1 MMYLMVAGGLIVLL
15 VGGDILVRGAVA
27 LAQRLGVTPLVIGLT
42 VVGFGTSAPELMV
55 CVSAA
60 LDGASELAIG
70 NVVGSNIANVLLVL
84 GLPALIF
91 PIACNAAGLR
101 RDAGLMLLVSA
112 GFVALCLSGLIGR
125 VDGMVMLA
133 LLFGFL
139 IWSYVNAMRGDG
151 GVDAIAEE
159 IQDLAGQSRS
169 LAMSFALVLVG
180 IVGLIG
186 GAKLLVVGAVDIAR
200 AAGLSEAVIGLT
212 LVAVG
217 TSLPELATSLVAAV
231 RRQGDVAI
239 GNVVGSNLFNL
250 LGIMGVTAIV
260 RPIPIPASFQSFDLW
275 VMLAAALLPLPFI
288 ARRTAIG
295 RRAGAVL
302 LLLYVGYV
310 FALFHGVAA
319 GGAMKV

>member
-27 LAQRLGVTPLVIGLT
+27 LAQRLGVTPLIIGLT

-60 LDGASELAIG
+60 LDGAPDLAIG

-84 GLPALIF
+84 GLPALIY

-101 RDAGLMLLVSA
+101 RDTSLMLLVSA
-112 GFVALCLSGLIGR
+112 GFVALCLTGMIGR
-125 VDGMVMLA
+125 VDGIVMVT
-133 LLFGFL
+133 LLFAFL
-139 IWSYVNAMRGDG
+139 VWSYVNAMRGDG
-151 GVDAIAEE
+151 GADAIAEE
-159 IQDLAGQSRS
+159 IQDLAGKSRS
-169 LAMSFALVLVG
+169 LAVSFALVLAG

-186 GAKLLVVGAVDIAR
+186 GAKLLVEGAVQIAR

-212 LVAVG
+212 LVAIG

-260 RPIPIPASFQSFDLW
+260 KPVPVPMSFQTLDVW
-275 VMLAAALLPLPFI
+275 VMLTAALLPLPFI
-288 ARRTAIG
+288 LRRTAIG
-295 RRAGAVL
+295 RRAGSVL
-302 LLLYVGYV
+302 LVLYVGYV

-319 GGAMKV
+319 GSAMKV